1 MAGRVEDRLARFLVS
16 CPGVDFCD
24 DCVAAE
30 LGVARF
36 DAEEAAG
43 RLSTL
48 TDFLRDIWHCAR
60 CSRRAKVTR
69 ALFRYGLTPPAGP
82 RPQGTAA

>member
-1 MAGRVEDRLARFLVS
+1 MAVRVEEMLAGFLIR

-30 LGVARF
+30 LRVTRF

-43 RLSTL
+43 RLATL
-48 TDFLRDIWHCAR
+48 TDFLRDVWQCAR
-60 CSRRAKVTR
+60 CSRRTKVTR
-69 ALFRYGLTPPAGP
+69 ALFRYHLTV
-82 RPQGTAA
+82 Q